1 MSYKVMLIDDKPLV
15 LRSLKETVD
24 WSGLDCTVVG
34 EAMDGVEA
42 VELMNSTAP
51 DIVVSDIKMPGM
63 DGLQL
68 TEYVKNKFPEA
79 KVIIITGYQEFE
91 YAKKAVSLGVIDLVL
106 KPIDNNL
113 LVKVLEKAIG
123 QIVAA
128 RQQLEYHNRLIR
140 ENVHYRDQ
148 YRSFQDKLGSRFL
161 YNLLQRSA
169 AEDGF
174 HSSGLENF
182 QMDGGRYYITITRVR
197 TADREIRL
205 EVMGRIIETLDSLK
219 SIYGVRIIDT
229 EIDSDMVILF
239 RFDRKT
245 SVSHAKYDIRRLY
258 DEVLRRLSAFT
269 ETRFCCVVS
278 HMIKEADL
286 LKWEYEQ
293 ALEVL
298 NSCYFSTRSDV
309 LFADKEII
317 SGNTDSTSI
326 IEDLD
331 KFYRSIDVSG
341 EEELRED
348 INRLVNRIV
357 SSSGGAEF
365 RIKCL
370 LSEVCI
376 TLSRHYLMWVVKKN
390 EYQLAVNRL
399 LDEIDSINTLEDAQK
414 YLNSYVGMI
423 RENLEKDT
431 GGYSPLVKDALKYIK
446 QNFAGD
452 ISLETA
458 SEHINANPSYLSRL
472 LKKETGRS
480 FVEIVTQMRIDTAKY
495 LLLQPGSR
503 IMDVCSQAGY
513 NNYAYFYQVFKKLVG
528 VTPTDYKK
536 TGKKI

>member
-1 MSYKVMLIDDKPLV
+1 MSYKVVLIDDKPLV

-24 WSGLDCTVVG
+24 WSRLDCAVVG

-42 VELMNSTAP
+42 VELMNSITP

-68 TEYVKNKFPEA
+68 TEHIKSKFPET

-106 KPIDNNL
+106 KPIDNSL
-113 LVKVLEKAIG
+113 LMKVLEKAVD
-123 QIVAA
+123 QIV
-128 RQQLEYHNRLIR
+128 RTREQLEYNNRLIR

-148 YRSFQDKLGSRFL
+148 YRSFQDELRSRFL
-161 YNLLQRSA
+161 YNLLQKNTA
-169 AEDGF
+169 DGAF
-174 HSSGLENF
+174 SSELENL
-182 QMDGGRYYITITRVR
+182 QMGSGRYHITITRIR
-197 TADREIRL
+197 SADREIRL
-205 EVMGRIIETLDSLK
+205 EVMGRIVETLDSLK
-219 SIYGVRIIDT
+219 SIYGVRLIDT
-229 EIDSDMVILF
+229 EIDGDMVILF

-245 SVSHAKYDIRRLY
+245 SVRNAKYDIKKLY
-258 DEVLRRLSAFT
+258 DEVVRRLSAFT

-278 HMIKEADL
+278 HMIKDTNL
-286 LKWEYEQ
+286 LKWEYKQ

-298 NSCYFSTRSDV
+298 NSCYFSTRSNV
-309 LFADKEII
+309 LFVDNETI
-317 SGNTDSTSI
+317 SGNMDSISI

-341 EEELRED
+341 DEELRED
-348 INRLVNRIV
+348 IDTLVSRIV
-357 SSSGGAEF
+357 ASSGGAEF

-390 EYQLAVNRL
+390 EYQMAVNRL
-399 LDEIDSINTLEDAQK
+399 LDEIDGINTLEDAQK
-414 YLNSYVGMI
+414 YLNSYIGMI
-423 RENLEKDT
+423 KENLEKDT
-431 GGYSPLVKDALKYIK
+431 SGYSSLVKDALKFIK

-452 ISLETA
+452 ISLEAA
-458 SEHINANPSYLSRL
+458 SEYINANPSYLSRL

-513 NNYAYFYQVFKKLVG
+513 NNYAYFYQVFKKMVG

-536 TGKKI
+536 NGKKI

>member
-1 MSYKVMLIDDKPLV
+1 MSYKVVLIDDKPLV

-24 WSGLDCTVVG
+24 WSRLDCAVVG

-42 VELMNSTAP
+42 VELMNSITP

-68 TEYVKNKFPEA
+68 TEHIKSKFPET

-106 KPIDNNL
+106 KPIDNSL
-113 LVKVLEKAIG
+113 LMKVLEKAVD
-123 QIVAA
+123 QIV
-128 RQQLEYHNRLIR
+128 RTREQLEYNNRLIR

-148 YRSFQDKLGSRFL
+148 YRSFQDELRSRFL
-161 YNLLQRSA
+161 YNLLQKNTA
-169 AEDGF
+169 DGAF
-174 HSSGLENF
+174 SSELENL
-182 QMDGGRYYITITRVR
+182 QMGSGRYHITITRIR
-197 TADREIRL
+197 SADREIRL
-205 EVMGRIIETLDSLK
+205 EVMGRIVETLDSLK
-219 SIYGVRIIDT
+219 SIYGVRLIDT
-229 EIDSDMVILF
+229 EIDGDMVIVF

-245 SVSHAKYDIRRLY
+245 SVRNAKYDIKKLY
-258 DEVLRRLSAFT
+258 DEVVRRLSAFT

-278 HMIKEADL
+278 HMIKDTNL
-286 LKWEYEQ
+286 LKWEYKQ

-298 NSCYFSTRSDV
+298 NSCYFSTRSNV
-309 LFADKEII
+309 LFVDNETI
-317 SGNTDSTSI
+317 SGNMDSISI

-341 EEELRED
+341 DEELRED
-348 INRLVNRIV
+348 IDTLVSRIV
-357 SSSGGAEF
+357 ASSGGAEF

-390 EYQLAVNRL
+390 EYQMAVNRL
-399 LDEIDSINTLEDAQK
+399 LDEIDGINTLEDAQK
-414 YLNSYVGMI
+414 YLNSYIGMI
-423 RENLEKDT
+423 KENLEKDT
-431 GGYSPLVKDALKYIK
+431 SGYSSLVKDALKFIK

-452 ISLETA
+452 ISLEAA
-458 SEHINANPSYLSRL
+458 SEYINANPSYLSRL

-513 NNYAYFYQVFKKLVG
+513 NNYAYFYQVFKKMVG

-536 TGKKI
+536 NGKKI